1 MKNHK
6 TLLFAGCFALNLLLS
21 LAGQAQTTNIC
32 DGCTISSTYTNLTG
46 NVYSFIGT
54 NSSLLTG
61 GNTTFFNQ
69 GTVQQ
74 TGSGTFLVGGFNQN
88 VYFNN
93 EPGAIY
99 QFATDNVIGNDY
111 PGNSGPVF
119 SNQGLIWKSGGTNY
133 SGIQIAFNNQSG
145 VVKVDSGTL
154 YLSGGGTSSNGVFE
168 VAAGAVL
175 NPTGGNSP
183 TWSGRLTG
191 SGSGTVALTNGSIT
205 ANPSLT
211 LDFTNNL
218 FQWDGGTLQGVIT
231 NSGIVTISSTN
242 SSLLTGGNTTFFNQ
256 GTVQQTGSGTFLV
269 GGYNQNVYFNNEPGA
284 TYQFATDNVI
294 GNDYPGNSGPV
305 FSNQGLVWKS
315 GGTNYSGIQIA
326 FNNQSGVVKVD
337 SGTLYLSGG
346 GTSSNGVFEV
356 ASGAVLDLTGGS
368 GPTWSGK
375 LTGSGSGSVALA
387 NGSITG
393 NPNLIL
399 DFPPNLFQW
408 DGGTLQG
415 TITNTGLVT
424 LSSTNSSLLTGA
436 NTIFYNQATVQQVGS
451 GSFLVGGF
459 NQNVYFNNGPGAIYQ
474 FVTDNVIGNDYPGN
488 SGPVFSNQGLVWK
501 SGGTNYSGIQIA
513 FNNQSGVVKVDSGTL
528 YLSGGGTSSN
538 GIFNVASGAV
548 LDLTGGSAPTWA
560 GEMTGSGSGQVW
572 LHSGTL
578 FASPALVIACPPN
591 LFQWN
596 GAILQGVITNTG
608 TVTISG
614 TNVST
619 LTGFNTTFVNLGTV
633 QQTGSGGSLM
643 GTFNG
648 NVYFNNE
655 PGATYEFTTDSSIA
669 FGNNAY
675 GQTSQSVPFLNQGLV
690 WKSGGTNTAAIGASF
705 NNQGGVVQ
713 VDSGALTLY
722 GGGTSSNGVFN
733 VASGAVLD
741 LTGGSAP
748 TWAGEMTGSGSGQVW
763 LHSGTL
769 FASPALVIACP
780 PNLLQWN
787 GAILRGNIT
796 NTGTVTISGTNVST
810 LTGGNTTFVNEGTV
824 IQSSSAN
831 PVWGTFAGNVY
842 FFNELGAIYDF
853 TSDSSIG
860 FGNNAYGQGT
870 DSAPFSNF
878 GLVRKS
884 GGTNTSAIYPLF
896 VNNFGGSIEVD
907 SGVLAIEGTEY
918 AQNGG
923 SLTIALGGPNANQC
937 GQLAVGGPAVL
948 NGPLKVVLA
957 NGYVPV
963 VGDQFEIL
971 SCSYFTGTFSS
982 TNVPA
987 GMTVSYRHNIQSLP
1001 EYVYLVVTGTVPA
1014 QIQSPQL
1021 SGGNFTFNF
1030 GTANGQNYTVQQ
1042 NTNLATTNW
1051 TFCTNITGNGSIY
1064 QFATPV
1070 TNIPRRFFRVVEP

>member
-6 TLLFAGCFALNLLLS
+6 TRLFAGCLALNLFLS

-32 DGCTISSTYTNLTG
+32 NGCTISSTYTNLTG

-93 EPGAIY
+93 GPGAIY

-111 PGNSGPVF
+111 PGNS
-119 SNQGLIWKSGGTNY
+119 S
-133 SGIQIAFNNQSG
+133 
-145 VVKVDSGTL
+145 
-154 YLSGGGTSSNGVFE
+154 
-168 VAAGAVL
+168 
-175 NPTGGNSP
+175 
-183 TWSGRLTG
+183 
-191 SGSGTVALTNGSIT
+191 
-205 ANPSLT
+205 
-211 LDFTNNL
+211 
-218 FQWDGGTLQGVIT
+218 
-231 NSGIVTISSTN
+231 
-242 SSLLTGGNTTFFNQ
+242 
-256 GTVQQTGSGTFLV
+256 
-269 GGYNQNVYFNNEPGA
+269 
-284 TYQFATDNVI
+284 
-294 GNDYPGNSGPV
+294 PV

-315 GGTNYSGIQIA
+315 GGTNYSGIQTA
-326 FNNQSGVVKVD
+326 FNNQSGVIKVD

-346 GTSSNGVFEV
+346 GTSSNGVFNV

-368 GPTWSGK
+368 GPTWSGT
-375 LTGSGSGSVALA
+375 LTGSGSGTVSLA
-387 NGSITG
+387 AGSITA
-393 NPNLIL
+393 NPSLTL
-399 DFPPNLFQW
+399 DFTNSLFQW

-474 FVTDNVIGNDYPGN
+474 FATDNVIGNNYPGN
-488 SGPVFSNQGLVWK
+488 SSPVFSNQGLVWK
-501 SGGTNYSGIQIA
+501 SGGTN
-513 FNNQSGVVKVDSGTL
+513 
-528 YLSGGGTSSN
+528 TS
-538 GIFNVASGAV
+538 
-548 LDLTGGSAPTWA
+548 
-560 GEMTGSGSGQVW
+560 
-572 LHSGTL
+572 
-578 FASPALVIACPPN
+578 
-591 LFQWN
+591 
-596 GAILQGVITNTG
+596 
-608 TVTISG
+608 
-614 TNVST
+614 
-619 LTGFNTTFVNLGTV
+619 
-633 QQTGSGGSLM
+633 
-643 GTFNG
+643 
-648 NVYFNNE
+648 
-655 PGATYEFTTDSSIA
+655 
-669 FGNNAY
+669 
-675 GQTSQSVPFLNQGLV
+675 
-690 WKSGGTNTAAIGASF
+690 AIGASF

-713 VDSGALTLY
+713 VDSGTLTLY

-748 TWAGEMTGSGSGQVW
+748 TWSGEMTGSGSGQVW

-787 GAILRGNIT
+787 GAILQGNIT

-810 LTGGNTTFVNEGTV
+810 LTGGNTTFVNEDTV

-831 PVWGTFAGNVY
+831 PVWGTFGGNVY

-884 GGTNTSAIYPLF
+884 GGTNTSTIYPAF
-896 VNNFGGSIEVD
+896 INNSGGSIEVD
-907 SGVLAIEGTEY
+907 SGVLSLYGVGY
-918 AQNGG
+918 ALNGG

-937 GQLAVGGPAVL
+937 GQLAVGGPATL
-948 NGPLKVVLA
+948 NGPLNVILTH
-957 NGYVPV
+957 GYVPV

-971 SCSYFTGTFSS
+971 SCSSFFTGTFSS

-1014 QIQSPQL
+1014 QVQSPQL

-1030 GTANGQNYTVQQ
+1030 GTANGQSYTVQQ

-1051 TFCTNITGNGSIY
+1051 TFYTNIIGNGSIY

-1070 TNIPRRFFRVVEP
+1070 ISIPRRFFRVRSP